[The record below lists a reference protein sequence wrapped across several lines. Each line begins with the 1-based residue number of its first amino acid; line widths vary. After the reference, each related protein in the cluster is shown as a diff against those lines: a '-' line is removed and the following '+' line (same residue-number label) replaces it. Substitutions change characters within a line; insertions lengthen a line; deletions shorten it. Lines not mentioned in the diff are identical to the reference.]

1 MHIGA
6 RRRLVLYQIRIN
18 ISYPGGEGFFR
29 LSRVDV
35 VNNGSSERAGTGRL
49 PGADKAHLIGEL
61 AEDLH
66 HVVVEIALQV
76 QTVRLRRK

>member
-18 ISYPGGEGFFR
+18 ISYPGGESFFR

-35 VNNGSSERAGTGRL
+35 VNNGSSERAWTGRL
-49 PGADKAHLIGEL
+49 PGADKAHLVGEL
-61 AEDLH
+61 TEDLH

-76 QTVRLRRK
+76 QTIRLRRK